1 MWLVLKGDNSVI
13 ISDFLFVGEEN
24 AQNSKELCNL
34 LHVDLRALRASVER
48 ERRNGIPI
56 CATSSN
62 EKSGYYLAGDKQE
75 MRNYCR
81 FLKTR
86 KDSIQR
92 TLAAC
97 QKTIDKLP
105 DKRQNNRN

>member
-1 MWLVLKGDNSVI
+1 ML
-13 ISDFLFVGEEN
+13 ISDFLLTGEKN
-24 AQNSKELCNL
+24 AQTSRELCDL
-34 LHVDLRALRASVER
+34 LHVDLRSLQASVER
-48 ERRNGIPI
+48 ERRDGSPI
-56 CATSSN
+56 CATSSSK
-62 EKSGYYLAGDKQE
+62 KSGYYLAGNKQE

-92 TLAAC
+92 TLTAC

-105 DKRQNNRN
+105 DV